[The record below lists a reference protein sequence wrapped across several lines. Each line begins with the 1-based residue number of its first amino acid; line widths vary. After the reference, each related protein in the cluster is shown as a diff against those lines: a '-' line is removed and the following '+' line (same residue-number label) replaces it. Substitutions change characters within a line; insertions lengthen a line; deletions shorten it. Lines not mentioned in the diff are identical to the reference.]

1 MIKKYALLLVLLMT
15 TFLAMAGT
23 KDSVN
28 VYHLPDS
35 VKAVNYISAINTGGA
50 EGNKK
55 YSAGIRNSDVSLFLN
70 AGKKSLSVVF
80 MTPKGSRVMASG
92 LDVKISKDGRMEW
105 LYPWTGGENY
115 TLHIASASDSAEN
128 FMVYSGYIFLPKE
141 GKWKLIGTCKISG
154 KWGSM
159 DALQSF
165 TSSGNGRFTG
175 TFSKT
180 WVQRRNGRWYNL
192 NNDASV
198 APELLPFPSIDSIR
212 QSAVDQEIIAKAI
225 KSEKLEEPKAKGGI
239 YYWMMKEG
247 DGRLINVTD
256 TLTVFYKG
264 YLLNDGTVFDHT
276 DSIPR
281 TFPLSR
287 LIKGW
292 QTGLSGTKTG
302 SKVKLLIPS
311 GQGYWIRTRRQRFHP
326 IPSLF
331 LK

>member
-1 MIKKYALLLVLLMT
+1 MIKKYALFLVLLMT
-15 TFLAMAGT
+15 TFLAIAGT

-175 TFSKT
+175 TS
-180 WVQRRNGRWYNL
+180 
-192 NNDASV
+192 
-198 APELLPFPSIDSIR
+198 
-212 QSAVDQEIIAKAI
+212 
-225 KSEKLEEPKAKGGI
+225 PKHGC
-239 YYWMMKEG
+239 KEG
-247 DGRLINVTD
+247 MAG
-256 TLTVFYKG
+256 
-264 YLLNDGTVFDHT
+264 GT
-276 DSIPR
+276 I
-281 TFPLSR
+281 
-287 LIKGW
+287 
-292 QTGLSGTKTG
+292 
-302 SKVKLLIPS
+302 
-311 GQGYWIRTRRQRFHP
+311 
-326 IPSLF
+326 
-331 LK
+331 